1 MFSHSWKIS
10 KNGEHRDTTLPR
22 GPWVP
27 ILPASCRPHGNF
39 SSSHQ
44 DWHLTSK
51 VSQPPNPCNWYL
63 PLASML
69 TELEGEEKEPFM
81 ASVTRDRT
89 NLQGPCCPHS
99 PSPPQEQHTP
109 PQEASVCLK
118 LQATDLDSVPQRL
131 RLTQRDCGNHSSH
144 PRGLLHALSACAACS
159 PGQALAC
166 RAFSM
171 SSAVRPPS
179 RRLVWW

>member
-1 MFSHSWKIS
+1 MA
-10 KNGEHRDTTLPR
+10 NTGATTLPR
-22 GPWVP
+22 TPLGPHP
-27 ILPASCRPHGNF
+27 SRLMQAQGNL

-109 PQEASVCLK
+109 PTRGLCVPETPGHRPGQC
-118 LQATDLDSVPQRL
+118 PQRL
-131 RLTQRDCGNHSSH
+131 RLTQRDCGNHSSPTPGASCTH
-144 PRGLLHALSACAACS
+144 CLLVRLALGASLGLPGLLNVLSREAAH
-159 PGQALAC
+159 G
-166 RAFSM
+166 
-171 SSAVRPPS
+171 
-179 RRLVWW
+179 